1 MPMHMRGLM
10 FALSLSMLAWVVPG
24 ASVAQ
29 DVAAASSAP
38 VPATAPSP
46 YDVTVPVA
54 DTSAAHRGEAF
65 ATALGQVLEHE
76 AGHSFTP
83 AQIAAIPGEAS
94 AYVRQYQYRRAAAG
108 APQPFELVVHFAPSS
123 IHYLARSLDAAAP
136 GQAGSNADTG
146 AGPGAAGISGQAV
159 GGDSTVWV
167 AGVHS
172 AVGFADVLD
181 ALRNAPAVDR
191 VSVQA
196 ARGDG
201 MLLDVHTS
209 APLSQVLPGLERDGR
224 FTASG
229 SAHAG
234 ADASLRWHR

>member
-1 MPMHMRGLM
+1 MHMRCLM
-10 FALSLSMLAWVVPG
+10 FALSLSMLAWAVPG
-24 ASVAQ
+24 VAPAQ
-29 DVAAASSAP
+29 DAAAASSTPAP
-38 VPATAPSP
+38 VAEPASP

-54 DTSAAHRGEAF
+54 DTSAARRGEAF
-65 ATALGQVLEHE
+65 TTALGKVLAHE
-76 AGHSFTP
+76 AGHPFTA
-83 AQIAAIPGEAS
+83 AQIAAIPGKAS
-94 AYVRQYQYRRAAAG
+94 AYVRQYQYRHAAAG
-108 APQPFELVVHFAPSS
+108 SPQPFDLIVHFAPSS
-123 IHYLARSLDAAAP
+123 IHYLARSLEAAGSGSAGNDTDTGVAGIP
-136 GQAGSNADTG
+136 GQAM
-146 AGPGAAGISGQAV
+146 

-167 AGVHS
+167 EGVHS
-172 AVGFADVLD
+172 ALGFADVLD

-209 APLSQVLPGLERDGR
+209 APLSQVLPGLERGGR
-224 FTASG
+224 FTASA